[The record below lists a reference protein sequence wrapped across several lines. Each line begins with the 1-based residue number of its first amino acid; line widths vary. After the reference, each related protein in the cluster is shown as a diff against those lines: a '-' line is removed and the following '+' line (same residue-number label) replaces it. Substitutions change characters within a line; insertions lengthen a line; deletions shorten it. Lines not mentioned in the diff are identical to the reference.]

1 MGFLI
6 ELSFHINKVSNF
18 LRTKET
24 IIGLSEK
31 HHKIF
36 SYNNHEIMGKNRTI
50 FRNHYVMTFLLEE
63 NEEEVASFIRASS
76 FFTPISMYSVKLI
89 KHVNIESVSYDNCI
103 LKLMYASKKYLNIM
117 EKGKAKEYLENKRN
131 NTLFKSD
138 SVIMK
143 EIYKK

>member
-6 ELSFHINKVSNF
+6 ELSFNINKVSNF
-18 LRTKET
+18 IKTKQM
-24 IIGLSEK
+24 ILKIAEK
-31 HHKIF
+31 YNKTF

-50 FRNHYVMTFLLEE
+50 FRNHYVMTYLFEDNE
-63 NEEEVASFIRASS
+63 NDIAKF
-76 FFTPISMYSVKLI
+76 VKQI
-89 KHVNIESVSYDNCI
+89 KLMKHINIESISYDNCVF
-103 LKLMYASKKYLNIM
+103 KMMYASKKYLNIM
-117 EKGKAKEYLENKRN
+117 EKDKAKEYLEKKRN

>member
-31 HHKIF
+31 HNKIF

-63 NEEEVASFIRASS
+63 NEEEVASFIRA
-76 FFTPISMYSVKLI
+76 VKLI

>member
-24 IIGLSEK
+24 IMGLSEK

-63 NEEEVASFIRASS
+63 NEEEVASFIRA
-76 FFTPISMYSVKLI
+76 VKLI

-131 NTLFKSD
+131 NALFKSD

>member
-18 LRTKET
+18 LRIKDT
-24 IIGLSEK
+24 IMALSEK
-31 HHKIF
+31 HYKIF

-50 FRNHYVMTFLLEE
+50 FRNHYVMTFLFEE
-63 NEEEVASFIRASS
+63 REEEVASFIRA
-76 FFTPISMYSVKLI
+76 IKLI
-89 KHVNIESVSYDNCI
+89 KHVNIESVSYDNCV
-103 LKLMYASKKYLNIM
+103 LKMMYASKKYLNIM

-138 SVIMK
+138 SVIIK

>member
-6 ELSFHINKVSNF
+6 ELSFNINKVSNF
-18 LRTKET
+18 IQTKEM
-24 IIGLSEK
+24 ILKIAEK
-31 HHKIF
+31 YNKTF

-50 FRNHYVMTFLLEE
+50 FRNHYVMTYLFEDNE
-63 NEEEVASFIRASS
+63 NEIAKFIKK
-76 FFTPISMYSVKLI
+76 IKLM
-89 KHVNIESVSYDNCI
+89 KHIHIESISYDNCV
-103 LKLMYASKKYLNIM
+103 LKMMYASKKYLNIM
-117 EKGKAKEYLENKRN
+117 EKGKAKEYLEKKKN